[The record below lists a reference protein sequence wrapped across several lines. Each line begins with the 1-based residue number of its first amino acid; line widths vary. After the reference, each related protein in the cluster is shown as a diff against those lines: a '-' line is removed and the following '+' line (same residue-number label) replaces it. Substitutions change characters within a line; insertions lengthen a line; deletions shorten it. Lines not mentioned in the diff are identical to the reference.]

1 MKTCE
6 DALEL
11 LRLRLDPPELTF
23 VTDSHTL
30 GYSRQMPV
38 VATSG
43 SSSAAARQAR
53 RAARE
58 QTIVAATRRLFDQ
71 RGIRDA
77 RVEDIARAAGL
88 NKALIYRAFSSK
100 DEIFALAAT
109 SYLDE
114 LRART
119 DAVTADPDA
128 AEQLRQVLT
137 VFADFCVTYPAFLD
151 CGLSL
156 LRRPA
161 VELRETLSDA
171 AWFRVSRAVGRC
183 VGVVQRVL
191 EAGVAQE
198 SIDVDDAGFTAGRLL
213 TQMMGSMHL
222 SRTGVSLREATPG
235 AVTAVPLDSEQ
246 VRDACIRDALAV
258 VGVRDAVGS

>member
-1 MKTCE
+1 M
-6 DALEL
+6 L
-11 LRLRLDPPELTF
+11 
-23 VTDSHTL
+23 
-30 GYSRQMPV
+30 
-38 VATSG
+38 VADHSG
-43 SSSAAARQAR
+43 SSVAAARRAR
-53 RAARE
+53 RASRE
-58 QTIVAATRRLFDQ
+58 QAIVAATRRLFDQ

-114 LRART
+114 LRERT
-119 DAVTADPDA
+119 DALETSPDA
-128 AEQLRQVLT
+128 TEQLRQILT
-137 VFADFCVTYPAFLD
+137 VFADFCATYPAFLD

-183 VGVVQRVL
+183 VGAVQRVL
-191 EAGVAQE
+191 EAGAAQE
-198 SIDVDDAGFTAGRLL
+198 ILEVEDAGFTAGRLL

-222 SRTGVSLREATPG
+222 CRTGVSLREATPG

-258 VGVRDAVGS
+258 VGVRNAVAS

>member
-1 MKTCE
+1 M
-6 DALEL
+6 
-11 LRLRLDPPELTF
+11 
-23 VTDSHTL
+23 DSITPF
-30 GYSRQMPV
+30 SV
-38 VATSG
+38 
-43 SSSAAARQAR
+43 AAARKAR
-53 RAARE
+53 RASRE
-58 QTIVAATRRLFDQ
+58 QAIVTATRGLFDQ

-77 RVEDIARAAGL
+77 RIDDIARAAGL

-100 DEIFALAAT
+100 DEIFALTAT

-119 DAVTADPDA
+119 DALPTSPDA
-128 AEQLRQVLT
+128 VEQLRQVLT
-137 VFADFCVTYPAFLD
+137 VFADFCVSYPAFLD

-183 VGVVQRVL
+183 VGAVQRVL
-191 EAGVAQE
+191 EAAE
-198 SIDVDDAGFTAGRLL
+198 AEEIIKVDDAGFTAGRLL

-222 SRTGVSLREATPG
+222 SRAGVSLRESTPG
-235 AVTAVPLDSEQ
+235 SVTAVPLDSEQ

-258 VGVRDAVGS
+258 VGVRQAVAS

>member
-1 MKTCE
+1 MVMSSTT
-6 DALEL
+6 
-11 LRLRLDPPELTF
+11 RY
-23 VTDSHTL
+23 
-30 GYSRQMPV
+30 G
-38 VATSG
+38 
-43 SSSAAARQAR
+43 SSAADRKAR
-53 RAARE
+53 RASRE
-58 QTIVAATRRLFDQ
+58 QTIIAATRALFDE

-100 DEIFALAAT
+100 DEIFALTAT

-114 LRART
+114 LRVRT
-119 DAVTADPDA
+119 DEVETMPDA
-128 AEQLRQVLT
+128 ASQLREVLT
-137 VFADFCVTYPAFLD
+137 VFADFCVSYPAFLD

-171 AWFRVSRAVGRC
+171 VWFRVSRAVGRC
-183 VGVVQRVL
+183 VGAVQRAL
-191 EAGVAQE
+191 EAGVEQE
-198 SIDVDDAGFTAGRLL
+198 LVEVDDPGFTAGRLL

-222 SRTGVSLREATPG
+222 SRTGVSLREAAPG

-246 VRDACIRDALAV
+246 VRDACVRDALAV
-258 VGVRDAVGS
+258 VGVRDGVAA

>member
-1 MKTCE
+1 
-6 DALEL
+6 
-11 LRLRLDPPELTF
+11 
-23 VTDSHTL
+23 
-30 GYSRQMPV
+30 MPS
-38 VATSG
+38 TTHSG
-43 SSSAAARQAR
+43 SSVAAARKAR
-53 RAARE
+53 RACRA
-58 QTIVAATRRLFDQ
+58 QTIVAATRMLFDQ

-88 NKALIYRAFSSK
+88 NKALIYRAFASK
-100 DEIFALAAT
+100 DEIFALTAT

-119 DAVTADPDA
+119 DTVETNPDA

-161 VELRETLSDA
+161 VDLREILSDA

-183 VGVVQRVL
+183 VGVVQRAL
-191 EAGVAQE
+191 EAGVEQE
-198 SIDVDDAGFTAGRLL
+198 VIEVDDAGFTAGRLL

-222 SRTGVSLREATPG
+222 CRTGVSLREPTPG
-235 AVTAVPLDSEQ
+235 AVIAVPLDSQQ

-258 VGVRDAVGS
+258 VGVRNAVAS